1 MTESC
6 GSSRNGCGMD
16 CWTVV
21 FCSSVQLERSSGVP
35 GSTWG
40 VCRSRE
46 PEWLLRRSGFT
57 ALLLKAEMPAHDSF
71 NLT

>member
-6 GSSRNGCGMD
+6 GSSRNGRGVD
-16 CWTVV
+16 CWTAI
-21 FCSSVQLERSSGVP
+21 FCSSVQLEGSSL
-35 GSTWG
+35 G
-40 VCRSRE
+40 VCRCRE

-57 ALLLKAEMPAHDSF
+57 ALLLKAEVPVHDSF